1 MIELLLQDPE
11 PWFSPEIGNNL
22 GAYAGSTIGVLG
34 GILGGLCGVL
44 VPKGKGKHIV
54 LPLMLAFAV
63 LGVLLLL
70 TGIVAVVLSQ
80 PFSVYFTFLLIGF
93 ILATVFGTLTPVMHK
108 LYRVAEGRQ
117 LEADA
122 LRRS

>member
-1 MIELLLQDPE
+1 MMEFLMQDPE
-11 PWFSPEIGNNL
+11 PWFSPEFGNNL
-22 GAYAGSTIGVLG
+22 GAYAGSGI
-34 GILGGLCGVL
+34 GILGGIVGSLCGVL
-44 VPKGKGKHIV
+44 VPKGKGKHIL

-70 TGIVAVVLSQ
+70 TGIVAMVLSQ
-80 PFSVYFTFLLIGF
+80 PFNVYFTFLLIGF
-93 ILATVFGTLTPVMHK
+93 ILATVFGTLTPVMRK
-108 LYRVAEGRQ
+108 LYRVAEERQ